1 MRNIG
6 LVAKYTLLTTVRSRS
21 FWVVTL
27 LVPAFLLIFQVY
39 SVMKESGIQSD
50 AQTQEAET
58 TNEQAPDA
66 LPVLGLVDE
75 AGLLQDLPAGFQ
87 EDLFRRF
94 TDLEAGRAAVKS
106 GQVDQVVFI
115 PASYLADGSVII
127 YDRDFQVSLNG
138 QDSGLGFG
146 SQNEW
151 LLPYLINYNLTGDA
165 GLSSALRNPT
175 PGILARYHAL
185 QPPPPVDA
193 GAQALALL
201 VGRIMPYIFYFIL
214 LFSSSYLLSSVS
226 AEKENRT
233 AEVLLLSVEPRQF
246 MMGKVIG
253 LGVVTLIQFL
263 FWIGSG
269 YVALQRGATAL
280 GIATLELAPIFLFW
294 SVMFLLFGY
303 LAFGGIMA
311 AGGALAPNARE
322 GNQLI
327 WILVLPLLPTLLFA
341 SEFSENPNGILPVVL
356 SLFPLSAPSAMVT
369 RLAIAEVPLW
379 QILLSLAGLAITAY
393 LIISLAGRFFRA
405 ENLLSDTSLNVKRF
419 LRGWKEN

>member
-21 FWVVTL
+21 FWVVSL
-27 LVPAFLLIFQVY
+27 LVPAFLLILQVY
-39 SVMKESGIQSD
+39 SVMKESGIQGD
-50 AQTQEAET
+50 AQTQATET
-58 TNEQAPDA
+58 TNEQAPGA

-75 AGLLQDLPAGFQ
+75 AGLLQDQPAGFQ
-87 EDLFRRF
+87 EDPFRRF

-146 SQNEW
+146 SQNDW

-185 QPPPPVDA
+185 QPPPPVDE

-263 FWIGSG
+263 FWIGSA

-294 SVMFLLFGY
+294 SLMFLLFGY

-327 WILVLPLLPTLLFA
+327 WILILPLLPTLLFA
-341 SEFSENPNGILPVVL
+341 YEFSENPNGILPVVL

-369 RLAIAEVPLW
+369 RLAIADVPLW